1 MNFPALGPKPVRP
14 HVMSRFPSSEESKLS
29 QAGCPRGRVGTR
41 AVLGERKRPPHA
53 TGNDPPCALSL
64 RGFLLS
70 HVTPFSLCSWGAA
83 WCWLSLDSRR
93 F

>member
-14 HVMSRFPSSEESKLS
+14 HVISRFPSSEESKLS

-53 TGNDPPCALSL
+53 TGDAPPCALSTWVSP
-64 RGFLLS
+64 LS
-70 HVTPFSLCSWGAA
+70 CDSSLSVEAGGLVLAVTG
-83 WCWLSLDSRR
+83 
-93 F
+93 